1 MLKAVSQRAR
11 RLKKETNA
19 RETIGKLASA
29 RRQRIRAAR
38 FDLAARSQTR
48 LVVAGVLRVRAAAA
62 PCWTLFTKSAASA
75 FGVFLRLQIPG
86 IFLLIFT
93 FFGFFS
99 FFAHSYLLFVS
110 GNTLRRILCASRP
123 REYELAF
130 AMSIAFS
137 AARRH

>member
-19 RETIGKLASA
+19 GETIGKLASA

-38 FDLAARSQTR
+38 FDLAAWSQTR

-62 PCWTLFTKSAASA
+62 PCWTLFTKSAAA

-123 REYELAF
+123 REYERLLC
-130 AMSIAFS
+130 
-137 AARRH
+137 R